1 MVTMLSYLLA
11 LLQDGQLTC
20 LV

>member
-1 MVTMLSYLLA
+1 MLSYLLA

-20 LV
+20 LA